1 MATIGIICPPTIGH
15 INPFLELCKGLVD
28 QGHRIIFFQINEL
41 KEYIEDFGFEFY
53 VIGKALIPSK
63 SMKNISQKLGR
74 MEGLEAMKMWRR
86 WQFGLTKIF
95 FNELP
100 IGLKEKGVDFILT
113 DQSDGSGA
121 TIAESLRIPFI
132 TISIGLDIE
141 WEESF
146 PPFFLPWERS
156 ESEVCIKRNN
166 MSMKLFVKDF
176 HELIGFISLKRVQ
189 LGLNS
194 YNYYKNLFPV
204 SPYAQIAQMP
214 SFLDYPRKE
223 RSNFHNVGPIRGDFY
238 SRSDISFPFQELLDK
253 DIVFISLG
261 SILNNRSD
269 MFHTIVKSFH
279 NIDVQLVISLGKSN
293 IALDKEILPSNSI
306 VVDYA
311 PQMEILSRAKLC
323 VTHGGMNTVMDSL
336 SEGVP
341 VLVLPISFDQPGTAA
356 RVKYHGVGEFILPE
370 SITENTVNCF
380 AKQILGS
387 EKYYTKAQEFKT
399 KFSKLNGKSNAIKII
414 EDTII
419 NMGRKKNMN
428 L

>member
-1 MATIGIICPPTIGH
+1 MATIGIVCPPTIGH
-15 INPFLELCKGLVD
+15 INPFLELSKGLLD
-28 QGHRIIFFQINEL
+28 QGHKIIFFQINEL

-53 VIGKALIPSK
+53 VMGKGLIPSK
-63 SMKNISQKLGR
+63 SMKNIGQKLGR

-86 WQFGLTKIF
+86 WQLGLTKIF

-100 IGLKEKGVDFILT
+100 VGLKEKDIDFILI

-121 TIAESLRIPFI
+121 TIAEALRIPFI

-146 PPFFLPWERS
+146 PPFFLSGERS
-156 ESEVCIKRNN
+156 ESEGCIKRNN
-166 MSMKLFVKDF
+166 MSMKYFVKDF

-194 YNYYKNLFPV
+194 YDYYKNLFPV
-204 SPYAQIAQMP
+204 SPDVQIAQMP

-223 RSNFHNVGPIRGDFY
+223 RANFFNVGPIRGEFY
-238 SRSDISFPFQELLDK
+238 SRTEISFPFHKLLDK

-269 MFHTIVKSFH
+269 LFHTIVKSFH
-279 NIDVQLVISLGKSN
+279 DIDVQLIISLGKSG
-293 IALDKEILPSNSI
+293 ITLDEKILPSDSI

-311 PQMEILSRAKLC
+311 PQLEILSRARLC

-336 SEGVP
+336 SKGVP

-370 SITENTVNCF
+370 SITENTVNYF
-380 AKQILGS
+380 AKQILGND
-387 EKYYTKAQEFKT
+387 KYYAKAQKFKAE
-399 KFSKLNGKSNAIKII
+399 FSKLNGKNNALKII
-414 EDTII
+414 ENEIKNRI
-419 NMGRKKNMN
+419 KK
-428 L
+428 